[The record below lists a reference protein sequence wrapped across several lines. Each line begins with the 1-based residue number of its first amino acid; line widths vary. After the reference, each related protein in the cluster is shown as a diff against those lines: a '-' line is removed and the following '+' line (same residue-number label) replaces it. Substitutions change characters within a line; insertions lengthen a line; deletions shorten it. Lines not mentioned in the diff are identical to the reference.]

1 MTPDE
6 RRDIRVVVHAED
18 PAGGSRTE
26 GKVRLPINAKL
37 GDLLHELEQV
47 SPELHAEVRRRVL
60 KASSRVLAYGKDD
73 TFLPLIARQLVSG
86 GPVVIPSEQE
96 DEETDPV
103 SDTQQANV

>member
-1 MTPDE
+1 MTPDD
-6 RRDIRVVVHAED
+6 RRDIRIVVHAED
-18 PAGGSRTE
+18 PRSGDRAE
-26 GKVRLPINAKL
+26 GKVRLPVNAKL

-60 KASSRVLAYGKDD
+60 KASSNVLAFGHDD
-73 TFLPLIARQLVSG
+73 TFLPLIARQLEDG

-103 SDTQQANV
+103 SDAQQASV